1 MPLVPCGASVLFLS
15 LRCMLVLPTGIS
27 LRCRYRMLVLPTGT
41 PGKQKSCGPLSPA
54 QNPVI
59 VSRSVRRALLTPQV
73 NAGSLYRGGKGT

>member
-27 LRCRYRMLVLPTGT
+27 LRYRMLVLPTGT

-73 NAGSLYRGGKGT
+73 NAGSRYRCGKRT